1 MKRSNEREDMHHGS
15 QAPLPCT
22 GLGLD
27 LSALVRHAGTI
38 HLEKTEGSAAAAR
51 KDARLPIQPKAC

>member
-1 MKRSNEREDMHHGS
+1 MKRSDKREDMYHGS
-15 QAPLPCT
+15 HAPLPCT

-38 HLEKTEGSAAAAR
+38 HLEKAEGSAAAAR
-51 KDARLPIQPKAC
+51 KAPRLPIQPKAC